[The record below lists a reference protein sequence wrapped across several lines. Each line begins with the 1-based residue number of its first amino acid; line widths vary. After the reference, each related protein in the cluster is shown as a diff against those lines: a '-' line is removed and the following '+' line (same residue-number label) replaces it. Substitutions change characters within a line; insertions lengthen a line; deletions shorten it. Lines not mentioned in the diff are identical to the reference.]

1 MTKMTKT
8 KIILPIL
15 GGMLLFGAAVVPN
28 WGVLYA
34 APKKESSITKI
45 TDAQQKALEIAK
57 AKIKE
62 ITGNDYEVVA
72 AGNDK
77 STMKFKTKNNKSDS
91 ILVSSKG
98 EIAHLSLTFSYKDLK
113 ETKLKEQ
120 LDKAWTELFPNEDES
135 LQNVTVNMFTGMATE
150 VKASNSKGM
159 IGLKDGKLIYGGL
172 YAKEKEISP
181 DALEAADQVLKRI
194 GKGLTKTGRDL
205 KVVVK
210 RPGESSV
217 YGIEYTTNKGKVR
230 IDIEEKSLV
239 PVRVSMDEK
248 ILSNGKKQAYEAEQ
262 KKINSLD
269 INKLGKAAKQEAK
282 TIMKLDLSGYNVAK
296 SKYQNDVLVFSKKG
310 ASDVQVSFTGNGSFH
325 TFLISKYNSIV
336 LPTDPVKL

>member
-1 MTKMTKT
+1 MTKMTT

-15 GGMLLFGAAVVPN
+15 GGMLLFGATAVPN
-28 WGVLYA
+28 GGVLYA
-34 APKKESSITKI
+34 APKEDSSTTKAI
-45 TDAQQKALEIAK
+45 DAQQEALEIAK

-62 ITGNDYEVVA
+62 ITGNDYEVVF
-72 AGNDK
+72 AGKDQ
-77 STMKFKTKNNKSDS
+77 STMIFKTKNNKSDS

-98 EIAHLSLTFSYKDLK
+98 EIAHLSLTFSYNDLK
-113 ETKLKEQ
+113 ETKLQEK
-120 LDKAWTELFPNEDES
+120 LDKAWTELFPNEDEP
-135 LQNVTVNMFTGMATE
+135 LQNVTVNMFTGFATE

-159 IGLKDGKLIYGGL
+159 IALKDGKLSYGGW
-172 YAKEKEISP
+172 YAMEKEISP

-217 YGIEYTTNKGKVR
+217 YGFEYTTNKGKVR

-239 PVRVSMDEK
+239 PVRISMDEN
-248 ILSNGKKQAYEAEQ
+248 ILSNGKKEDYEAEQ

-269 INKLGKAAKQEAK
+269 INKLGKAAKQEAE